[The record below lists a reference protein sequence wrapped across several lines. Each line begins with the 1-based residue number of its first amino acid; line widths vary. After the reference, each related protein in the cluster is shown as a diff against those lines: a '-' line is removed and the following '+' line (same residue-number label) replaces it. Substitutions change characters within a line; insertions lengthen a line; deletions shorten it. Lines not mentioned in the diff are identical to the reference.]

1 MKIAAIAA
9 ALLASFLASTVL
21 YAQTP
26 GARNLQDAIPQ
37 PPPGA
42 SRYIFRVPVF
52 PGTEL
57 FNNNPELTDLYPP
70 FASYMEVYRTTNG
83 RPLDKTA
90 VIAFYR
96 DALQS
101 RGWKDGIF
109 KGQKGEPYLA
119 MRTDML
125 EHLPD
130 GTRIQIAGEFYLWIA
145 PANGMMTV
153 FQKQW
158 RISSIDQGTHD
169 ELNAM
174 VARLIDAAPKA
185 AYRVMRVSLDQGGW
199 KADYENEYLVDRV
212 LYELIPTNA
221 PSAGPIDAPAGTLT
235 LAFLSYRDANIAAAE
250 RNQREALELR
260 TPPHTAAKDKIL
272 VTISGKA
279 EKDKLTSL
287 LKAVTLP

>member
-1 MKIAAIAA
+1 MKNAAVAA
-9 ALLASFLASTVL
+9 ALFTVFLASAAL

-26 GARNLQDAIPQ
+26 GARSLQDVLPQ
-37 PPPGA
+37 TPSEA

-57 FNNNPELTDLYPP
+57 FNNNPDLTDLSPP
-70 FASYMEVYRTTNG
+70 FARYMEVYRTTDG
-83 RPLDKTA
+83 RSLDKAA

-101 RGWKDGIF
+101 RGWKEGIF

-130 GTRIQIAGEFYLWIA
+130 GTRIQIAGNFYLWIA
-145 PANGMMTV
+145 PADGMMTV

-158 RISSIDQGTHD
+158 RISSADQGTHN

-185 AYRVMRVSLDQGGW
+185 GYRAIRVSTEGGW
-199 KADYENEYLVDRV
+199 KTDYENEYLVDRA
-212 LYELIPTNA
+212 LYALIPTKA
-221 PSAGPIDAPAGTLT
+221 PSAGPLDAPPGTLT

-250 RNQREALELR
+250 KNQREAIGYV
-260 TPPHTAAKDKIL
+260 PPRTAAKDKIL
-272 VTISGKA
+272 VTISGEA
-279 EKDKLTSL
+279 AKDKLTSL